1 MYKPYSDNFDNLDTE
16 SGVYRK
22 ILIIEDDLSMLRCVQ
37 TMLRELPLTEILTT
51 SSPEDA
57 LNILSSEPISVVVS
71 DICMPGYS
79 GIDLLERIYKFNP
92 NIQVILM
99 TGMMEASVMRRA
111 IQLNAFDFL
120 RKPFEAA
127 ELMLT
132 VKQALNKN
140 QLLVQN
146 TLYQNKLEMLV
157 EKRTVELLQ
166 AKSQLETHY
175 LNAINSMINAIEVSD
190 VYTVGHSERVTTISL
205 LLGRLLKLDAEELRY
220 LRIGAMLH
228 DLGKIGRIN
237 ALVTKN
243 HRLSRDEYDQIKQ
256 HPVHGAKIISPL
268 GLPKAVNDI
277 ILQHHERQDG
287 TGYPYGIKGDKISSY
302 AKIVSVAD
310 SYDAMTSRRAYR
322 TNLEPRAAAEEL
334 LENSGTQFD
343 PIVVRTFYRDFDLI
357 LKTISSKTSLNE
369 ELFSSI

>member
-37 TMLRELPLTEILTT
+37 TMLRELPLTEVLTT

-343 PIVVRTFYRDFDLI
+343 PIVVRTFYREFDLI

>member
-287 TGYPYGIKGDKISSY
+287 TGYPYGIKGDKVSSY

-343 PIVVRTFYRDFDLI
+343 PIVVRTFYREFDLI

>member
-99 TGMMEASVMRRA
+99 TGLMEASVMRRA

-343 PIVVRTFYRDFDLI
+343 PIVVRTFYREFDLI

>member
-1 MYKPYSDNFDNLDTE
+1 MYKPYNDNFDNLDTE

-37 TMLRELPLTEILTT
+37 TMLRELPLTEVLTT

-256 HPVHGAKIISPL
+256 HPIHGAKIISPL

-287 TGYPYGIKGDKISSY
+287 TGYPYGLKGDKISSY

-334 LENSGTQFD
+334 LEHSGTQFD
-343 PIVVRTFYRDFDLI
+343 PLVVRTFYREFDLI
-357 LKTISSKTSLNE
+357 LKTISSKSSLNE

>member
-343 PIVVRTFYRDFDLI
+343 PIVVRTFYREFDLI

>member
-1 MYKPYSDNFDNLDTE
+1 MYKPYNDNFDNLDTE

-37 TMLRELPLTEILTT
+37 TMLRELPLTEVLTT

-190 VYTVGHSERVTTISL
+190 VYTVGHSERVTTS
-205 LLGRLLKLDAEELRY
+205 AFY
-220 LRIGAMLH
+220 WGACSNSMRRNCVICVSAQCCTIWARSQDKCARH
-228 DLGKIGRIN
+228 
-237 ALVTKN
+237 KN
-243 HRLSRDEYDQIKQ
+243 HRLSRMIRPDPSNTPSTRQNHLSWACQ
-256 HPVHGAKIISPL
+256 SC
-268 GLPKAVNDI
+268 
-277 ILQHHERQDG
+277 ER
-287 TGYPYGIKGDKISSY
+287 YYSS
-302 AKIVSVAD
+302 A
-310 SYDAMTSRRAYR
+310 
-322 TNLEPRAAAEEL
+322 PRA
-334 LENSGTQFD
+334 SGWH
-343 PIVVRTFYRDFDLI
+343 RLS
-357 LKTISSKTSLNE
+357 LWSKGR
-369 ELFSSI
+369 